1 MVIVEFGTESKLD
14 ISLSRLTVRLFE
26 LICDMR
32 GGIYF
37 CINIFSSLFK
47 FECLLVYFSWILKPW
62 GTPGGVLELFFDGVC
77 GQRSETLT
85 HI

>member
-1 MVIVEFGTESKLD
+1 MVIVEFGTEFELD

-37 CINIFSSLFK
+37 YINIFSALFK
-47 FECLLVYFSWILKPW
+47 FECLLVS
-62 GTPGGVLELFFDGVC
+62 V
-77 GQRSETLT
+77 SN
-85 HI
+85 